1 MATNRMLRQETSC
14 LAFKINKFSCIL
26 VMAKGT
32 GLTTYKQEHLRNV
45 DVFQQ

>member
-1 MATNRMLRQETSC
+1 MLRQETSC
-14 LAFKINKFSCIL
+14 LALKINKFSCIL